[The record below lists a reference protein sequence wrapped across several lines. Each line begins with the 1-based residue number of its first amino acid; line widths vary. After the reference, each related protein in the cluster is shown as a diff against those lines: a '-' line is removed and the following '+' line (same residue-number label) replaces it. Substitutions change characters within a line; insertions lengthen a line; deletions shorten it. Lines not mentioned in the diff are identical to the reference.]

1 MRRDAPEVVC
11 SKPHLLEAITP
22 GSNLISVAATCT
34 GAHGHAGR
42 ACDVHRQRADETIP
56 QVQSRPSAGH
66 LVAIGSRESA
76 AHGRRLAPDSML
88 LRSGPE
94 REIVGQVW
102 EGRSLRVLEGRKTHR
117 ISG

>member
-1 MRRDAPEVVC
+1 MTRLA
-11 SKPHLLEAITP
+11 
-22 GSNLISVAATCT
+22 GTCT

-94 REIVGQVW
+94 REIVDHGLGGALVACFGGAENAQNFGLVW
-102 EGRSLRVLEGRKTHR
+102 KMEARWNGIRQ
-117 ISG
+117 